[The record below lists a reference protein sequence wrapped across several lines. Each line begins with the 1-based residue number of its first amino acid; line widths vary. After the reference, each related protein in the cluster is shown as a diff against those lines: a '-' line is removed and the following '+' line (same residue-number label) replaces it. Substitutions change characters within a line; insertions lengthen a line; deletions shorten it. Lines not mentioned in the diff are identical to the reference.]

1 MCNES
6 AKRTHSDGTTSVER
20 IFVAISHMDQDLT
33 TGTDHF
39 QFRPIGEKELREATT
54 HRDGETKLGEAL
66 ATDRREESC
75 RYVLLGICEDV
86 GPRANNGLA
95 GARNAWDA
103 FLPNFLNLQA
113 NRFITSG
120 GVHVLGRID
129 QVDADAE
136 MDQATMRERV
146 AELDELVL
154 RTVLPIMQAG
164 KVPIV
169 IGGGH
174 NNAYPLVQAA
184 SRVLGHAVDVINLDP
199 HADCRPLEG
208 RHSGNSFSYGIS
220 NGFIRKYAVFA
231 LHRARNSEAI
241 LKFMDEHD
249 VYRTYYAEYLMDPLL
264 FHKELDEYV
273 ALGDGPL
280 CVELDMDVIRHMPSS
295 AFSPSGMVLEE
306 ARYYLRRIM
315 GSPRRVPYVHL
326 PEAAPNTPSQ
336 ARIVG
341 KALAFLVHDVISVR
355 R

>member
-1 MCNES
+1 MKDRGSSNGHFEFKPADRS
-6 AKRTHSDGTTSVER
+6 GVSQL
-20 IFVAISHMDQDLT
+20 ISH
-33 TGTDHF
+33 
-39 QFRPIGEKELREATT
+39 RP
-54 HRDGETKLGEAL
+54 GETKLGEVLVPDWRDDA
-66 ATDRREESC
+66 C
-75 RYVLLGICEDV
+75 RYVVLGICEDI

-95 GARNAWDA
+95 GARNGWDA

-113 NRFITSG
+113 NRFNTPT
-120 GVHVLGRID
+120 GVHLLGRID
-129 QVDADAE
+129 HLEPDEAL
-136 MDQATMRERV
+136 DQATMRLRV

-154 RTVLPIMQAG
+154 HTVLPIMQAG

-174 NNAYPLVQAA
+174 NNTYPLVQAA
-184 SRVLGHAVDVINLDP
+184 SKVLGHAVDVINLDP
-199 HADCRPLEG
+199 HADCRPMEG
-208 RHSGNSFSYGIS
+208 RHSGNAFTYGIV
-220 NGFIRKYAVFA
+220 NGHIGRYSVFA

-241 LKFMDEHD
+241 LRFMDEHQ
-249 VYRTYYAEYLMDPLL
+249 VHHTFYAEYMMDPLR
-264 FHKELDEYV
+264 FHRDLDAFV
-273 ALGDGPL
+273 AAAGTPL

-315 GSPRRVPYVHL
+315 GSPRHVPYVHL

-336 ARIVG
+336 GRIVG

>member
-1 MCNES
+1 MNTNS
-6 AKRTHSDGTTSVER
+6 S
-20 IFVAISHMDQDLT
+20 M
-33 TGTDHF
+33 HF
-39 QFRPIGEKELREATT
+39 SFRPLRAEEVNTLIT
-54 HRDGETKLGEAL
+54 HRAGETKLGEVL
-66 ATDRREESC
+66 ARDWRDEAC
-75 RYVLLGICEDV
+75 RYVLLGICEDI

-95 GARNAWDA
+95 GARNGWDA

-113 NRFITSG
+113 NRFISPG
-120 GVHVLGRID
+120 DVHVLGRID
-129 QVDADAE
+129 HVGPDAE
-136 MDQATMRERV
+136 LDQATMRLRV
-146 AELDELVL
+146 EELDELVL

-184 SRVLGHAVDVINLDP
+184 SQVLGHAVDVINLDP

-208 RHSGNSFSYGIS
+208 RHSGNSFSYGIV
-220 NGFIRKYAVFA
+220 NGFIRNYAVFA

-241 LKFMDEHD
+241 LQFMDDHD
-249 VYRTYYAEYLMDPLL
+249 VYHTFYAEYMMDPTL
-264 FHKELDEYV
+264 FHRD
-273 ALGDGPL
+273 LGAHLEASDSPL

-315 GSPRRVPYVHL
+315 GSTRPVPYVHL

-336 ARIVG
+336 GRIVG

>member
-1 MCNES
+1 MNTNG
-6 AKRTHSDGTTSVER
+6 KW
-20 IFVAISHMDQDLT
+20 
-33 TGTDHF
+33 HF
-39 QFRPIGEKELREATT
+39 SFRHLLEEEVNILITRRA
-54 HRDGETKLGEAL
+54 GETKLGEVL
-66 ATDRREESC
+66 AKDWQDARC
-75 RYVLLGICEDV
+75 RYVLLGICEDI

-113 NRFITSG
+113 NRFISPG
-120 GVHVLGRID
+120 SVHVLGRID
-129 QVDADAE
+129 QDGADAE
-136 MDQATMRERV
+136 LDQATMRTRV
-146 AELDELVL
+146 EELDELVL
-154 RTVLPIMQAG
+154 RTVLPIVQAG

-174 NNAYPLVQAA
+174 NNAYPLIQAA
-184 SRVLGHAVDVINLDP
+184 SKVLGHAVDVINLDP

-208 RHSGNSFSYGIS
+208 RHSGNSFSYGII
-220 NGFIRKYAVFA
+220 NGFIGKYAVFA

-241 LKFMDEHD
+241 LQFLDDHQ
-249 VYRTYYAEYLMDPLL
+249 VYRTFYAEYMMDPLL
-264 FHKELDEYV
+264 FHKELGAYV
-273 ALGDGPL
+273 DAEHTPL

-315 GSPRRVPYVHL
+315 GSTRPVPYVHL

-336 ARIVG
+336 GRIVG